1 MALSNLIFVGA
12 KHCRDVCKSVLLR
25 QKFQCILQLLPAWQF
40 IVSKDSNSAG
50 EINVLHLSHPN
61 VAGTAMIALRRQ
73 LASCEFMPLLIKLT
87 PHARLRPLLQTE
99 IMWDRLIT
107 LSMPFSASSTYS
119 PLLFPLAL
127 QVSSLVSTTN
137 HLSTPSTL
145 TDKLC
150 CYSAPSCACQY
161 S

>member
-61 VAGTAMIALRRQ
+61 VAGTAMIVLRRQ
-73 LASCEFMPLLIKLT
+73 LASC
-87 PHARLRPLLQTE
+87 
-99 IMWDRLIT
+99 
-107 LSMPFSASSTYS
+107 
-119 PLLFPLAL
+119 
-127 QVSSLVSTTN
+127 
-137 HLSTPSTL
+137 
-145 TDKLC
+145 
-150 CYSAPSCACQY
+150 
-161 S
+161 